1 MRKCDRT
8 DVNWYYC
15 VDANVKNV
23 NCEVKNEAI
32 VAFPGDP
39 NPTTVTVIGF
49 PQPTS
54 TSTDASTNT
63 SPSSTATATPTPTDQ
78 PRDPGKAA
86 AIGAGVGVSVGVL
99 SIAGIIYF
107 AWRRRHRQRRAMQA
121 DQPPGYPGNNKKD
134 PTKNRNLVEAPG
146 QGDVVEAAGGNVTP
160 VGELPGNRLPTSPV
174 ELPGS

>member
-23 NCEVKNEAI
+23 DCEVKNEAI

-54 TSTDASTNT
+54 TG
-63 SPSSTATATPTPTDQ
+63 PSSTATSTPTDS
-78 PRDPGKAA
+78 PRDAGKAT

-99 SIAGIIYF
+99 AIAGIIFF

-121 DQPPGYPGNNKKD
+121 DQPPGYPGNDKKD
-134 PTKNRNLVEAPG
+134 PTKDRNLVEAP
-146 QGDVVEAAGGNVTP
+146 QAEVVEAPGSMTP
-160 VGELPGNRLPTSPV
+160 VGELPANRLPTSPV